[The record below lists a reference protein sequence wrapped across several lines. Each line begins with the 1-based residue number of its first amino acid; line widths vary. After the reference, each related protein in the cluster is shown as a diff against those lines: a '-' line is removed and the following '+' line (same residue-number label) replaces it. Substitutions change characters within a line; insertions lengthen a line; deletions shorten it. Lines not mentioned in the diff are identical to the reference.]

1 MAAGSFIHFCNSL
14 GVATIKTN
22 LRDNSLQQMSATRVT
37 HLLDTSTPLTV
48 CEGVHI
54 VPAALGRHIALPA
67 WRKMAVQGIFSCLR
81 SCLSGLL
88 LRKKKKK
95 KKKEKK
101 VLILAVLKDILISR
115 AAEQGGPLI
124 PNNGISLPDPR
135 YILLQLGSV
144 CPWAKLCLP
153 MLQNMFPSPEK
164 RQLKQ
169 RFLASRRAVFL
180 GIWNHDCRSWR
191 K

>member
-1 MAAGSFIHFCNSL
+1 MAAGSFIHFCNTL

-67 WRKMAVQGIFSCLR
+67 WRKMAVQGIFSWLR

-88 LRKKKKK
+88 LRKNEE
-95 KKKEKK
+95 KKERKNT
-101 VLILAVLKDILISR
+101 IL
-115 AAEQGGPLI
+115 
-124 PNNGISLPDPR
+124 
-135 YILLQLGSV
+135 
-144 CPWAKLCLP
+144 
-153 MLQNMFPSPEK
+153 
-164 RQLKQ
+164 
-169 RFLASRRAVFL
+169 
-180 GIWNHDCRSWR
+180 
-191 K
+191 